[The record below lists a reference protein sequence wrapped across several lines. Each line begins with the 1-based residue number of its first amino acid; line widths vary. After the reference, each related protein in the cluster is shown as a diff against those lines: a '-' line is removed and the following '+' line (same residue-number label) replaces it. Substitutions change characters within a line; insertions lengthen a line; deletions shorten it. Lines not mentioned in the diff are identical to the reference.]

1 MAARIILKTSSRKS
15 QNPMVEIWARPLN
28 RVHLT
33 GRSGRPI
40 VVTGGRKMGI
50 VKRAFGYGAVGAAK
64 VAARRAW
71 ESKRY
76 GKSALSAAEAGFW
89 AESARNLLEGEETF
103 WVPRRMPDRPSR
115 RR

>member
-1 MAARIILKTSSRKS
+1 
-15 QNPMVEIWARPLN
+15 
-28 RVHLT
+28 
-33 GRSGRPI
+33 
-40 VVTGGRKMGI
+40 MGI

-71 ESKRY
+71 ESQRY
-76 GKSALSAAEAGFW
+76 GKSVLSGAEAGFW

-103 WVPRRMPDRPSR
+103 WAPRRRPGHPLR